1 VEQFHFILT
10 LSYKYAIINKWDT
23 DSMKRNSR
31 RAKVARISVEM
42 TVTDAIAEIVD
53 GNPGAITACVDIL
66 NHGEAWG
73 LFYLDELGI
82 YGKRIYTL
90 WSNVCDSDALKTL
103 AVLYAARHKRA
114 GVDTHTLNHAI
125 DNRGGIE
132 WDGLEPIIELLR
144 ASSAVSGSSAG

>member
-1 VEQFHFILT
+1 MGYRFHEVQLKE
-10 LSYKYAIINKWDT
+10 SQ
-23 DSMKRNSR
+23 M
-31 RAKVARISVEM
+31 ARISIEM
-42 TVTDAIAEIVD
+42 TVTDAIVEICD
-53 GNPGAITACVDIL
+53 GNPGALTACMNIL
-66 NHGEAWG
+66 NSGESWG
-73 LFYLDELGI
+73 LIYLDELGI

-103 AVLYAARHKRA
+103 AVLYTARHERA

-132 WDGLEPIIELLR
+132 WDDLEHIIELLR